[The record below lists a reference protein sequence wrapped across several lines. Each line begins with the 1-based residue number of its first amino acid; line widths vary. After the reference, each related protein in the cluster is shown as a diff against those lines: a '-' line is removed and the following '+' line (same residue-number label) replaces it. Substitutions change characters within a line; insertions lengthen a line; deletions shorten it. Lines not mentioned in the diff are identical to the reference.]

1 MEIRRIGIDEWEALR
16 DLRLRA
22 LAEDPDAF
30 GMTLDDASGQSETE
44 WRDWI
49 GSPERGFFAAI
60 ADDGSFVAM
69 VVGSPVDDRPGAAGL
84 FGMWVAPEARRAG
97 IGTALIGSVEDWART
112 AGYERVGLGVT
123 MTNTSAIRL
132 YERSGFVDL
141 GEYHPLREGSDL
153 TIQIMAKTL

>member
-1 MEIRRIGIDEWEALR
+1 MDVRRIGIEEWEALR

-30 GMTLDDASGQSETE
+30 GMILDDASGQSEME

-49 GSPERGFFAAI
+49 GSPKRGFFAAV

-69 VVGSPVDDRPGAAGL
+69 AVGAPVDDRPGAAGL
-84 FGMWVAPEARRAG
+84 
-97 IGTALIGSVEDWART
+97 IGCVEDWART
-112 AGYERVGLGVT
+112 AGYQRVGLGVT

-141 GEYHPLREGSDL
+141 GERHPLREGSDL